1 MVRHRELGSREY
13 PHFLVRVWGGR
24 LPVPPQF
31 RGTSIAKQFES
42 GRVGGRR
49 IVEERR
55 FADNVEGR
63 RAMVEAYRR
72 AGDSEVYFI
81 SGPNRARR
89 RIRVEEVFAPSFIR
103 EGLTR
108 R

>member
-1 MVRHRELGSREY
+1 MVRHKEPGPRDY
-13 PHFLVRVWGGR
+13 PHYLLRVWGGR

-31 RGTSIAKQFES
+31 RATSIAKQFQS

-63 RAMVEAYRR
+63 RSLVEAYRR
-72 AGDSEVYFI
+72 EGDSEVYFI
-81 SGPNRARR
+81 AGPRR
-89 RIRVEEVFAPSFIR
+89 PRRSVRVGEVFTPSFIR
-103 EGLTR
+103 EGLR
-108 R
+108 RQ